1 MAQLLHRLE
10 SDQSSVSKYQPGT
23 RVRSEFISKP
33 GIAGIAELSRGS
45 SVGDVINASQTSN
58 FDAPLVNIV

>member
-33 GIAGIAELSRGS
+33 GIAELSRGS
-45 SVGDVINASQTSN
+45 NVGDVINASQTSN